1 MIKFNLKTM
10 MNKGYTL
17 LFAVLVSS
25 IVLSIGISILT
36 ISKKEVLLASSARD
50 SMLAFYS
57 ADSGMECVRYWDVR
71 GTISSSTASAPQSC
85 ADTADLQL
93 DSAGFHEYTSK
104 VWTASSSLKL
114 GNSGQCAVVTVQK
127 TYGADAALGRQ
138 TIKTTIDSRGYNIG
152 WDNATS
158 KCNTPSPRRVERGLR
173 LVY

>member
-1 MIKFNLKTM
+1 

-57 ADSGMECVRYWDVR
+57 ADSGMECVRYWDVN
-71 GTISSSTASAPQSC
+71 GKVSSSTNSGISMSC
-85 ADTADLQL
+85 ADTSDINL
-93 DSAGFHEYTSK
+93 DHPNFMEYTPK

-114 GNSGQCAVVTVQK
+114 GNNGQCAVVTVTK
-127 TYGADAALGRQ
+127 TYALDSALGRQ
-138 TIKTTIDSRGYNIG
+138 KIKTTIDSRGYNIG
-152 WDNATS
+152 WDPSTS
-158 KCNTPSPRRVERGLR
+158 RCDTPSPRRVERGLR